1 MTNVRSGMVQAAKDH
16 LVSGNPITR
25 LEAIVLFGLP
35 DLTRLITDVRREG
48 FIVRSKRV
56 PYAAA
61 VARINKHAVLTPP
74 GNLPTKELQ
83 LVEYRVNL

>member
-1 MTNVRSGMVQAAKDH
+1 MSDVRSGMVLAAREH

-74 GNLPTKELQ
+74 SNLPTKELQ